1 MKQQILKVRMADGK
15 TYIISNT
22 NTNFCMVLENNVVGI
37 GVHDPDVYTDTKRQ
51 LKDSNPESLSSLEA
65 HLKEELKNNPNSY
78 ENKDLGK
85 MLKAISEL
93 IQEKRTG

>member
-51 LKDSNPESLSSLEA
+51 LKDSNP
-65 HLKEELKNNPNSY
+65 
-78 ENKDLGK
+78 
-85 MLKAISEL
+85 
-93 IQEKRTG
+93 